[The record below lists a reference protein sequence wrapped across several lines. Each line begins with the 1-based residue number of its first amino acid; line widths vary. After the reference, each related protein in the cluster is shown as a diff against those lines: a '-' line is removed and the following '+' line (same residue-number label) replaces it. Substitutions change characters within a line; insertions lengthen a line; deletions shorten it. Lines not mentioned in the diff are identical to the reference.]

1 MSSTY
6 FRLFPA
12 IIAMVSFAAFAQDE
26 GPAVTRADLA
36 AAYQRVDGAF
46 QKSELPGEEIASLN
60 KDFDTATLAFF
71 QRKYGE
77 AIKTINSVGTRL
89 LGAKS
94 EGHISTDLMAFR
106 VLLDPPVYV
115 NEKKPKLGAT
125 IETLYPPDNAFDQ
138 EKLSVLL
145 LREGTKEPVREF
157 TFEIVANAGTPV
169 KMTMTHTESES
180 IPEERYAV
188 VLRTAQGDI
197 AAGNYTVVEKSLDE
211 ARAGFIKAL
220 EGIKAGAPEL
230 EQALASAKARAN
242 LLSDTPSPENTA
254 QIVLN
259 PIRLSQEIQA
269 EIATIEKGNDPF
281 KDRRGDHWR
290 VIHTADKDIPARVYL
305 PASADLSKPL
315 ALVVAFH
322 GAGVDENVFM
332 DGYGAG
338 VIKSLAD
345 ARGFLVVAPLTY
357 DFNTNTGERFDAL
370 IDAMALA
377 YPIDRERVYVLGHSM
392 GGMMTAS
399 LVGLRPGTIR
409 AAACLCGFRGFGT
422 ETKTPPTLVVATEFD
437 PLAQAKGV
445 ESAFDAAK
453 AAGHNVEY
461 KFMPNYGHTLVVGKV
476 LPSTIDWLFA
486 H

>member
-1 MSSTY
+1 MTFDL
-6 FRLFPA
+6 FRLLPA
-12 IIAMVSFAAFAQDE
+12 IVVIAPFVAFAQDD

-46 QKSELPGEEIASLN
+46 QKSELPGEEIAPLN

-77 AIKTINSVGTRL
+77 AIKTINSVGARL
-89 LGAKS
+89 LGKNT
-94 EGHISTDLMAFR
+94 EGAISTDLMAFR

-115 NEKKPKLGAT
+115 NENKPKLSAT
-125 IETLYPPDNAFDQ
+125 IEGLYPPDNALDK
-138 EKLSVLL
+138 EELSVLL
-145 LREGTKEPVREF
+145 LGEGASEPVREF
-157 TFEIVANAGTPV
+157 RFEIVANAGTPV
-169 KMTMTHTESES
+169 KMTMKHTESGS
-180 IPEERYAV
+180 IHEGRYAV

-197 AAGNYTVVEKSLDE
+197 AAGNYTVVDKSLDD
-211 ARAGFIKAL
+211 AKAGFIKAL
-220 EGIKAGAPEL
+220 ESVKAGTPEL
-230 EQALASAKARAN
+230 DQAIASVKARAN

-259 PIRLSQEIQA
+259 PIQLSQEIQT
-269 EIATIEKGNDPF
+269 EIAAIEKGNDPF
-281 KDRRGDHWR
+281 KNRRGDHWR

-315 ALVVAFH
+315 TLVVAFH

-332 DGYGAG
+332 EGYGAG

-345 ARGFLVVAPLTY
+345 KRGFLLIAPLTY
-357 DFNTNTGERFDAL
+357 DFSTSTGERFDAL

-399 LVGLRPGTIR
+399 VAALRPDAIR
-409 AAACLCGFRGFGT
+409 AAACVCGFRGFGSA
-422 ETKTPPTLVVATEFD
+422 TKTPPTLVVAAELD

-445 ESAFDAAK
+445 ESAFNAAK
-453 AAGHNVEY
+453 AAGHDVEY

-476 LPSTIDWLFA
+476 LPSTINWLFA

>member
-1 MSSTY
+1 MNSKY
-6 FRLFPA
+6 FRLLPA
-12 IIAMVSFAAFAQDE
+12 IIAMAAFAQDE

-46 QKSELPGEEIASLN
+46 QMLELPGEEIAPLN

-71 QRKYGE
+71 QRRYGE
-77 AIKTINSVGTRL
+77 AIKTINSVGARL

-94 EGHISTDLMAFR
+94 EGRVSTDLMAFR

-115 NEKKPKLGAT
+115 NDKKPMLSAT
-125 IETLYPPDNAFDQ
+125 IESLYPPDNALDH

-145 LREGTKEPVREF
+145 VREGTNEPVREF
-157 TFEIVANAGTPV
+157 GFEIVANAGTQV
-169 KMTMTHTESES
+169 KMMMTHTESES
-180 IPEERYAV
+180 IPEGRYSV

-197 AAGNYTVVEKSLDE
+197 AAGDYTVVDKSLDE
-211 ARAGFIKAL
+211 AKAGFIKSL
-220 EGIKAGAPEL
+220 EGIKAGTPEL
-230 EQALASAKARAN
+230 EQAVASVRARAN

-259 PIRLSQEIQA
+259 PIQLRQEIQA
-269 EIATIEKGNDPF
+269 EIAALEKGNDPF

-290 VIHTADKDIPARVYL
+290 VIHTPDKDIPARVYL
-305 PASADLSKPL
+305 PAFAELSKPL
-315 ALVVAFH
+315 TLVVAFH

-332 DGYGAG
+332 QGYGAG
-338 VIKSLAD
+338 EIKSLANK
-345 ARGFLVVAPLTY
+345 RGFLLVAPLTY
-357 DFNTNTGERFDAL
+357 DFGTNAGERFDAL
-370 IDAMALA
+370 IDAIALA
-377 YPIDRERVYVLGHSM
+377 YPIDRARVYVLGHSM
-392 GGMMTAS
+392 GGGMTAS
-399 LVGLRPGTIR
+399 IAALRPDAIR
-409 AAACLCGFRGFGT
+409 AAACLCGFRGFGAA
-422 ETKTPPTLVVATEFD
+422 TKTPPTLVVAAELD

-445 ESAFDAAK
+445 ESAFNAAK